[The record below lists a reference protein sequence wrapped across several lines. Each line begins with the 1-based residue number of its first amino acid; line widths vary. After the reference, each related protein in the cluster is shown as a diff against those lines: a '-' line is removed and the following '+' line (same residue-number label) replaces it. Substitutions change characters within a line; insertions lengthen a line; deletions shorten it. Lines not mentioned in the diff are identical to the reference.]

1 MRVPGIRTIAVAECK
16 DLPANLELTAA
27 SGQQPNVSGVSFT
40 AVSFVG
46 DPTCD
51 IEDSNE
57 NNGAAASVKMT
68 FCVPYRVNFRRHC
81 FAVGLAT
88 GETYL
93 IGSKESIP
101 MVKCKDTAAGPGTAN
116 RCVISVELTA
126 FVAWIPLGNVL
137 ATPSGEGSAPVGYEQ
152 WREITSTEIDA
163 IINGLT

>member
-1 MRVPGIRTIAVAECK
+1 MRVPGIKTIAVAECK
-16 DLPANLELTAA
+16 DLPADLELTAA
-27 SGQQPNVSGVSFT
+27 SGQQPNVSGVSFS
-40 AVSFVG
+40 AVPFVG
-46 DPTCD
+46 DPNCD
-51 IEDSNE
+51 IEYTNE
-57 NNGAAASVKMT
+57 NNGAASSVKMS
-68 FCVPYRVNFRRHC
+68 FRLPFRANYRRHC

-101 MVKCKDTAAGPGTAN
+101 MVTCKDTAAGPGTAN
-116 RCVISVELTA
+116 QCVISVELSA

-137 ATPSGEGSAPVGYEQ
+137 ATPTGEGSTPVGYEP